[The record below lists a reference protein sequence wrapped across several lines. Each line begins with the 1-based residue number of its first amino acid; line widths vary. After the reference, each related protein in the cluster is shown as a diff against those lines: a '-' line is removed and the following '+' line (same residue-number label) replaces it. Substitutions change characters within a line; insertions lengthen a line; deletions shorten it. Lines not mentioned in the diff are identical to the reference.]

1 MSLSYQPLNVV
12 SVRDPRTNIQSRR
25 DYAVLRGGQQ
35 VSYKSFTTNSI
46 SQSSIQ
52 FSAPPPSGGIIVDR
66 KVSLTLPIRL
76 TFTGPGTNTTNLI
89 QSNRDAPRAFPL
101 SNMIDTLQVSINN
114 NSVSINMSDIIQA
127 LMHYNVDNDLKMS
140 DYSMTPCYQDQAQ
153 NYNELVGSV
162 RNPLSSYG
170 DSNDTN
176 VQGRG
181 GFPFTIVS
189 NSPTSAV
196 VDIVI
201 TEWLFLSP
209 FYFGQGNAS
218 GFVNV
223 NTMDFN
229 FTFLSNAGN
238 KIWSHDNSLGTNV
251 VSSVAASFNGFS
263 APAFSYT
270 ENQPK
275 LNFVYITPNDLQ
287 IIPKNMPTTYPYFQ
301 VDRFP
306 TDSQNSIA
314 ASASTVITSNN
325 IQLNSIPRCM
335 YVYARAN
342 NATLNNSPNLPDVFF
357 SIEKISIQ
365 FNNFQG
371 LLSQCSKY
379 QLYQMAAKNG
389 CNLSWQQW
397 SGDAVYQVG
406 SLVNKLSGPGSILK
420 IEFGTDI
427 GLNDLEAPGINGQ
440 FQLQMDVTV
449 RNCNLTTAITPTLY
463 IVPIYEG
470 TFTIEQLGSS
480 INQIG
485 VISKNDVLG
494 ARQQPFID
502 YQDVQDVKGGN
513 FFSSLKNFGQ
523 NLLSGLKDTQV
534 ISKTLSQIQNPYAQI
549 GAQVARSFG
558 LGEEMEEM
566 EEMQGNGVLV
576 GGKRFTRSQ
585 LKKRLKY

>member
-12 SVRDPRTNIQSRR
+12 AVRDPRTNVQSRR

-35 VSYKSFTTNSI
+35 VSYKSFTTNSV

-101 SNMIDTLQVSINN
+101 SNIIDTLQVSINN
-114 NSVSINMSDIIQA
+114 NSVSINLSDIIQA
-127 LMHYNVDNDLKMS
+127 LMRYNVDGALKTG
-140 DYSMTPCYQDQAQ
+140 DYSMTPCYQDQSQ

-181 GFPFTIVS
+181 GFPYTIVS
-189 NSPTSAV
+189 NSPTAAV

-209 FYFGQGNAS
+209 FYFGLGNGS

-223 NTMDFN
+223 NSMDFN
-229 FTFLSNAGN
+229 FTFLSSAGN
-238 KIWSHDNSLGTNV
+238 KLWSHDNSLGTNV
-251 VSSVAASFNGFS
+251 ISSINATYNGFS
-263 APAFSYT
+263 APAFSYS

-275 LNFVYITPNDLQ
+275 LNFIYISPNDLQ

-306 TDSQNSIA
+306 TDSQNAVA
-314 ASASTVITSNN
+314 ALATTVITSNN
-325 IQLNSIPRCM
+325 IQLNSVPRCM
-335 YVYARAN
+335 YIYARAN
-342 NATLNNSPNLPDVFF
+342 NTSLNNSPNLPDVFF
-357 SIEKISIQ
+357 SIERISIQ
-365 FNNFQG
+365 FNNYQG
-371 LLSQCSKY
+371 LLSQCSKF
-379 QLYQMAAKNG
+379 QLYQISTKNG

-397 SGDAVYQVG
+397 AGDAVYQVG
-406 SLVNKLSGPGSILK
+406 STVNRLAGVGSVLK

-449 RNCNLTTAITPTLY
+449 RNCNLTTAITPTLF

-480 INQIG
+480 INQVG
-485 VISKNDVLG
+485 VISKTDVLN
-494 ARQQPFID
+494 ARQAPFVD
-502 YQDVQDVKGGN
+502 YQDVQDVNGGN

-523 NLLSGLKDTQV
+523 NLLTGLKDTKA
-534 ISKTLSQIQNPYAQI
+534 ISNVLGQIPNPYAQI
-549 GAQVARSFG
+549 GSQVARSVG
-558 LGEEMEEM
+558 LGEDMDEME
-566 EEMQGNGVLV
+566 GNGVLV
-576 GGKRFTRSQ
+576 GGKMFTRAQ
-585 LKKRLKY
+585 LKRRLKY